1 MLIKPL
7 LTGILET
14 ALNQYLSLDEDAGL
28 FLQPLAGKVIAI
40 TIEPFQETLYLC
52 PAEDKIQV
60 LEQFLGDVDTQL
72 TGSLTAFGLLGL
84 NAHSMQSVLDGQ
96 IKISGDTR
104 VGQQFQQLFK
114 NLDIDMEESLSKITG
129 DVIAHKIG
137 NLFRSGKSWTQQSIE
152 TFRQNL
158 EEFLQEE
165 TRDLPAKPEAEIFY
179 RQVDELRSDF
189 DRLQARIDRLQ
200 QAANTSLK

>member
-7 LTGILET
+7 LAGILET

-28 FLQPLAGKVIAI
+28 FLQPLAGRVIAI

-104 VGQQFQQLFK
+104 VGLQFQQLFK
-114 NLDIDMEESLSKITG
+114 NLDIDMEEPLSKITG

-189 DRLQARIDRLQ
+189 DRLQARINRLQ

>member
-7 LTGILET
+7 LAGILET
-14 ALNQYLSLDEDAGL
+14 ALNQYLSLDEDADL
-28 FLQPLAGKVIAI
+28 FLQPLSGKVIAI

-114 NLDIDMEESLSKITG
+114 NLDIDLEEPLAKITG

-137 NLFRSGKSWTQQSIE
+137 NLFRSGKNWTLQSIE

-165 TRDLPAKPEAEIFY
+165 TRDLPAKAEAEIFY

-200 QAANTSLK
+200 QTADTYLK

>member
-7 LTGILET
+7 LAGILET

-60 LEQFLGDVDTQL
+60 LEQFLGDVDTHL

-104 VGQQFQQLFK
+104 IGQQFQQLFK
-114 NLDIDMEESLSKITG
+114 NLDIDMEEPLSKITG

>member
-7 LTGILET
+7 LAGILET

-28 FLQPLAGKVIAI
+28 FLQPLAGRVIAI

-104 VGQQFQQLFK
+104 VGLQFQQLFK
-114 NLDIDMEESLSKITG
+114 NLDIDMEEPLSKITG